1 MTLYRNEAV
10 QRVLSQYS
18 ELNGEIE
25 TIQEGSLGYGLI
37 VCFGSG
43 LKTCIIR
50 EVYVNAWSSGHTIR
64 FYDKMPKK
72 YQKMIDNLA

>member
-25 TIQEGSLGYGLI
+25 TIQECCLQMIGLI
-37 VCFGSG
+37 
-43 LKTCIIR
+43 
-50 EVYVNAWSSGHTIR
+50 
-64 FYDKMPKK
+64 
-72 YQKMIDNLA
+72 